1 MHPISLENIISLI
14 RRWKR
19 VFLLTTLGAVMLSL
33 AFSLP
38 WMIPPRYRSTVVMYP
53 TSTSSLS
60 SSMLSDLQWSEEDLL
75 EFGEREEAN
84 QLKQILVSEPIR
96 DHLIVRYRLFEH
108 YQIDTTDAHPLT
120 RLWKEYERNV
130 EVRINEYG
138 AVELTVYD
146 TDAQLAAD
154 MANKMAQLL
163 DSVTH
168 QMQQGRALG
177 AEHVALTAYED
188 QQRYIHLLEDS
199 LSRIMARGVHDYE
212 SQAQVIYE
220 ELAIQLGRGNVRAAQ
235 ALEDKLQGLGRDGG
249 AYIALQEEL
258 KLEKERL
265 SILKSKWEKAGM
277 DSRQD
282 LPQKFIVNDAYRAER
297 KAYPMQLAIIAG
309 SGISSFMFTLLVLI
323 ALQRFEHI
331 AGRIRNQE
339 KV

>member
-146 TDAQLAAD
+146 TD
-154 MANKMAQLL
+154 
-163 DSVTH
+163 
-168 QMQQGRALG
+168 
-177 AEHVALTAYED
+177 
-188 QQRYIHLLEDS
+188 
-199 LSRIMARGVHDYE
+199 
-212 SQAQVIYE
+212 
-220 ELAIQLGRGNVRAAQ
+220 
-235 ALEDKLQGLGRDGG
+235 
-249 AYIALQEEL
+249 
-258 KLEKERL
+258 
-265 SILKSKWEKAGM
+265 
-277 DSRQD
+277 
-282 LPQKFIVNDAYRAER
+282 
-297 KAYPMQLAIIAG
+297 
-309 SGISSFMFTLLVLI
+309 
-323 ALQRFEHI
+323 
-331 AGRIRNQE
+331 
-339 KV
+339 